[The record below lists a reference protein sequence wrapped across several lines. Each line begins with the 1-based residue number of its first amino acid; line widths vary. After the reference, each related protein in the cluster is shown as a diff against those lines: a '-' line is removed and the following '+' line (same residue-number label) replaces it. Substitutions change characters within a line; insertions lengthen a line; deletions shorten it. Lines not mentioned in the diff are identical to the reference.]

1 MKENNEGMKKEI
13 EVIKRDFKGKLEMNP
28 NKEKLLEEVVM
39 ELEKVNQALRL
50 CKEERDELRKKIGYV
65 RLN

>member
-1 MKENNEGMKKEI
+1 MKKEI